1 MNILDMYKGNEELA
15 LEGDVVAVAEQA
27 AEEVARAE
35 VAEATVEMQEAA
47 QQVEVLTEKMEEME
61 ETVEE
66 LEETVD
72 GMESLLSSGNFS
84 AIAMTSLYNRAAKLN
99 DKLGGKSVSR
109 MGAENF
115 SDASTARLLARDGME
130 GFMDKVKG
138 WAKTAIEFIK
148 NIFNAVI
155 NFFVG
160 LVNKTAGLQRR
171 IDATR
176 KRLDAAEKLKEKVK
190 LGKWNLFV
198 DYEKN
203 GAKGALLK
211 NFSWKDKL
219 DAYLNVAKDVEKAN
233 LSAFNSAY
241 DSLVSALK
249 EAAKDMADA
258 GVKESG
264 SDTKQVIADNGGIRV
279 LVTFHDGEIK
289 SGEDAVAAARKL
301 KVMVGKT
308 PESKLGTGEVDAK
321 ADKATLGS
329 TLTSLAGYVK
339 TMRES
344 KIQQKFSKAERDR
357 VIGRLNAI
365 AAGNAGSEDME
376 KSRKESVSIV
386 KAVYSSGASV
396 TKTLVSLTGDAV
408 DAGISMVAAHV

>member
-15 LEGDVVAVAEQA
+15 LEGDVVNAAEAA

-35 VAEATVEMQEAA
+35 VAEATVEMQESA
-47 QQVEVLTEKMEEME
+47 QQVEVLTEKLEDMEEK
-61 ETVEE
+61 VEE
-66 LEETVD
+66 LEETVE

-84 AIAMTSLYNRAAKLN
+84 AIAFGSLYNRAAKLN
-99 DKLGGKSVSR
+99 SQLGGKEVSR
-109 MGAENF
+109 MGSESF

-138 WAKTAIEFIK
+138 WGKTAIEFIK

-176 KRLDAAEKLKEKVK
+176 KRLDSAEKLKEKIK

-203 GAKGALLK
+203 GHKGANVK

-219 DAYLNVAKDVEKAN
+219 DAYLNVAKDVEHAN
-233 LSAFNSAY
+233 LAAFSSAY
-241 DSLVSALK
+241 SGLIGALK
-249 EAAKDMADA
+249 EAAKEMTEA

-264 SDTKQVIADNGGIRV
+264 SDTKQVISDNGGIRV
-279 LVTFHDGEIK
+279 LVSYHDGAITT
-289 SGEDAVAAARKL
+289 GEEAIAAARKL
-301 KVMVGKT
+301 KIMVGKT
-308 PESKLGTGEVDAK
+308 PESKLGSGEVAAK
-321 ADKATLGS
+321 ASKSDLGS
-329 TLTSLAGYVK
+329 SLTSMAQYVK
-339 TMRES
+339 ALREN

-357 VIGRLNAI
+357 VIGKLNAL
-365 AAGNAGSEDME
+365 AAGSANSEEMQ
-376 KSRKESVSIV
+376 KGRKESVSIV
-386 KAVYSSGASV
+386 KAVFSSGANV
-396 TKTLVSLTGDAV
+396 TKTLTNLFADKI
-408 DAGISMVAAHV
+408 DAGVSMVAAHI